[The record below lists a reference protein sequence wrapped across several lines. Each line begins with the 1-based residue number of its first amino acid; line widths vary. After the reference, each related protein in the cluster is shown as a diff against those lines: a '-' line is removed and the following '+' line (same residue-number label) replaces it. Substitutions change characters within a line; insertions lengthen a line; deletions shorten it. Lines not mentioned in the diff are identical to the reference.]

1 MNTVLIILPK
11 QQCVTTAFVFDAA
24 HNTTYNVTEAGGVM
38 SQFYKLLQRIRSM
51 DKNLRFDELRKILE
65 FYDYVMDG
73 PADGS
78 SHKTFRKKGRT
89 PITIPFD
96 TPVKIAYVKKVRDAI
111 ENEGFEKSDS

>member
-96 TPVKIAYVKKVRDAI
+96 TTVKIAYVKKY
-111 ENEGFEKSDS
+111 GML

>member
-1 MNTVLIILPK
+1 MNTVLFILPK
-11 QQCVTTAFVFDAA
+11 QQYVTTAFVFDAA

>member
-96 TPVKIAYVKKVRDAI
+96 TTVKIAYVKKIRDAI

>member
-38 SQFYKLLQRIRSM
+38 SQFYKRLQRIRSM

>member
-1 MNTVLIILPK
+1 M
-11 QQCVTTAFVFDAA
+11 TTLLEIAYD
-24 HNTTYNVTEAGGVM
+24 TTYNATEAGGVM

-89 PITIPFD
+89 PITIPID
-96 TPVKIAYVKKVRDAI
+96 NPVKMAYVKKY
-111 ENEGFEKSDS
+111 EML

>member
-51 DKNLRFDELRKILE
+51 DKNLRFDELRKVLE

-73 PADGS
+73 PANGS
-78 SHKTFRKKGRT
+78 SHKTFRQKGRT
-89 PITIPFD
+89 PITIPFN

-111 ENEGFEKSDS
+111 ESEEFDKSDS

>member
-11 QQCVTTAFVFDAA
+11 QQYVTTAFVFDAA

-38 SQFYKLLQRIRSM
+38 SQFYKLLQGIRPM

-111 ENEGFEKSDS
+111 ESEEFDKSDS